1 METDRPSPAVEVVTF
16 SVALGAWSFVTRETL
31 DPTSF
36 SHRALAPRIHVRLR
50 AGPLS
55 SAVQITPPM
64 TSILG

>member
-1 METDRPSPAVEVVTF
+1 METDHPSPAEEVVAF
-16 SVALGAWSFVTRETL
+16 SVALGAWGFVTRETL

-36 SHRALAPRIHVRLR
+36 SHWALATRIHVRLL

-55 SAVQITPPM
+55 SVVQITPPM